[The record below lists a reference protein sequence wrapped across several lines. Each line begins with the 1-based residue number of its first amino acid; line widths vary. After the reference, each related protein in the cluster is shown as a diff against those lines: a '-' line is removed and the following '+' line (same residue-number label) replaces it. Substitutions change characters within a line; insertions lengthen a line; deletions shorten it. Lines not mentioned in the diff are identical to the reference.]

1 MSYKFTTGSV
11 RRGDIYFEDDRTGE
25 PTYIN
30 FEDDEIAFVAGG
42 VTGIEISGSGG
53 AHTDGNIVLC
63 RSPLTASTMVI
74 GRTSKGGQFAKSGKL
89 TITGSDVGQGTPM
102 FSCTSDSHFDILT
115 VSGSGRVGIG
125 GPAVAYHTL
134 DLTGSV
140 GFNVVSF
147 TAAAQLGETH
157 NIVIADCNASGF
169 TLTLPAA
176 TANITGRRY
185 IIKRADSGGG
195 GGGND
200 LVIARNGA
208 NIDGAGSDISSIG
221 NGTCNTL
228 ICVGTDGWIRIA
240 EYVAI

>member
-11 RRGDIYFEDDRTGE
+11 RRGDIYFEDDRIGD
-25 PTYIN
+25 PTFIN

-42 VTGIEISGSGG
+42 VTGIEISGSGE
-53 AHTDGNIVLC
+53 AHIDGNIVLC

-74 GRTSKGGQFAKSGKL
+74 GRTSTGGQFAKSGKL
-89 TITGSDVGQGTPM
+89 TITGSDVGEGKPM

-140 GFNVVSF
+140 GFSVVSF

-157 NIVIADCNASGF
+157 NIVVADCNGSGF

-176 TANITGRRY
+176 TANLTGRRY

-195 GGGND
+195 GGGNS
-200 LVIARNGA
+200 LVIGRNGA
-208 NIDGAGSDISSIG
+208 NIDGAGADIDDIG
-221 NGTCNTL
+221 NGTCQTL
-228 ICVGTDGWIRIA
+228 ICIGTAGWIRTA
-240 EYVAI
+240 EFVAI